1 MNKLTQKM
9 ILMVSAV
16 MIVVAAVALPAQYL
30 ISKNA
35 VETEAAQNAVEVTT
49 ELEVI
54 LQEPVYV

>member
-1 MNKLTQKM
+1 
-9 ILMVSAV
+9 MVSAV